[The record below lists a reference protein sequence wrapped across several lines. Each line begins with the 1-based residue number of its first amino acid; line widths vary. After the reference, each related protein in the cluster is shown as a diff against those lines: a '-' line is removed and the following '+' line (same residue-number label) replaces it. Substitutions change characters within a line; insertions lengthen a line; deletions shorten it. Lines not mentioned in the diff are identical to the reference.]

1 MTLAQHPIPR
11 PQADEYAPYFA
22 QYLAKVPDGDL
33 LDLLEAQWEELGC
46 LLEDLDDEAADFRY
60 AEGKWSVKEVLGHIL
75 DAERIFAYRLLRIAR
90 ADPTPLAGFDENAYV
105 AAAGFQARPLESLLE
120 EYDLVRGHTLAL
132 LRGLDADC
140 FRRSGTSNGKPV
152 SARALAW
159 LIAGHER
166 HHMGVKPAGALDEAT
181 FRFRTPP
188 GVDELHDD

>member
-120 EYDLVRGHTLAL
+120 E
-132 LRGLDADC
+132 
-140 FRRSGTSNGKPV
+140 
-152 SARALAW
+152 
-159 LIAGHER
+159 
-166 HHMGVKPAGALDEAT
+166 
-181 FRFRTPP
+181 
-188 GVDELHDD
+188 